1 MDPLQ
6 TDVGGVASG
15 AVTTDNSS
23 RRENIDCSDVES
35 TVKKKPSPEVEVLK
49 IAAASSA
56 GREGGE
62 CSQLLPKSQSEVQL
76 PSELHPALLL
86 ERSRRIRAEQE
97 VEAERQTCLEL
108 TRLLDLERRKVKQQ
122 ARRPSTIS
130 DSVAAA
136 RRRDSAGITISF
148 GKSEEASPHQGG
160 SETEEHLEKKR
171 EDKTE
176 VPTQQKE
183 KGENIH
189 YYLYP
194 CVAS

>member
-35 TVKKKPSPEVEVLK
+35 TVKKKPSPEVDVLK

-86 ERSRRIRAEQE
+86 ERCRRIRAEQE

-122 ARRPSTIS
+122 ARRPSTVS

-148 GKSEEASPHQGG
+148 GKSSPHQGE

-176 VPTQQKE
+176 VPTNRTRKRR
-183 KGENIH
+183 KTSH